1 MWWQQS
7 WKIGF
12 EGLNLH
18 AQRDEHWFEDGF
30 KMLYDSLLRNT
41 IQVLLTLLWQE
52 NHSLLQWK
60 KPEQLSLCFVS
71 LFISF
76 WCSALTGMHS
86 LITQTVHMC
95 TKRPLVSTADYIITL
110 LPPGTQQ
117 HEGRAAGWLALH
129 CGHWKLH
136 CAHCGGGGTDPR
148 AGIQKQS
155 SLYNTLII
163 KCHILLNS
171 YYFTMF

>member
-1 MWWQQS
+1 
-7 WKIGF
+7 
-12 EGLNLH
+12 
-18 AQRDEHWFEDGF
+18 
-30 KMLYDSLLRNT
+30 
-41 IQVLLTLLWQE
+41 
-52 NHSLLQWK
+52 
-60 KPEQLSLCFVS
+60 
-71 LFISF
+71 
-76 WCSALTGMHS
+76 MHS

-163 KCHILLNS
+163 FTLVFCVFCVLVCHWKTRFPSGLNKSCICLIFCHQPSHSSPSVLPVGGVCPLRLSPGRCVLYLLDHGS
-171 YYFTMF
+171 LLHLYGSR